1 MARIL
6 LVCMVARDG
15 PAPHT
20 EVGVERRRMRPPG
33 CRRTAGPGGDVGTP
47 SASMSHGRGVLA
59 WRRSRRT
66 GSRGAGWAERGG
78 MATQRDTELTDE
90 QVVQLR
96 DDVAAGRRPRVRVS
110 GPQFP
115 SGTIGTVL
123 AVGDPSADGGDFITV
138 RVKIAGVTDELGF
151 SPRELSMVGRGRAA
165 APAASPS
172 RKRTPS
178 SPRARRSE
186 GSPVAP
192 AAKAS
197 GRSGTSRSGVSAPRR
212 SPSDAAPERGSSGA
226 PVRAKTP
233 AGSPRRPAPIPAVT
247 ITIASAGSS
256 WSVTAHR
263 GARVVV
269 KKTAVSPGA
278 VAALAALLNQPGVE
292 DAVAAVNDTARGE
305 AEARAE
311 KLRAE
316 LAEVEAVL
324 LSHRRP

>member
-1 MARIL
+1 MA
-6 LVCMVARDG
+6 A
-15 PAPHT
+15 
-20 EVGVERRRMRPPG
+20 
-33 CRRTAGPGGDVGTP
+33 
-47 SASMSHGRGVLA
+47 
-59 WRRSRRT
+59 
-66 GSRGAGWAERGG
+66 
-78 MATQRDTELTDE
+78 QRDTELADE

-96 DDVAAGRRPRVRVS
+96 DEVAAGRRPRVRVS

-115 SGTIGTVL
+115 TGTIGTVL
-123 AVGDPSADGGDFITV
+123 AVGDPSTDGGDFITV

-151 SPRELSMVGRGRAA
+151 SPTELSMVGRVRAA
-165 APAASPS
+165 APPAAPAV
-172 RKRTPS
+172 KRTPS
-178 SPRARRSE
+178 SPRTRRTE

-197 GRSGTSRSGVSAPRR
+197 GRLGAGRSGVSASRR
-212 SPSDAAPERGSSGA
+212 SPSDTASERGSSGA
-226 PVRAKTP
+226 PARAKAP
-233 AGSPRRPAPIPAVT
+233 AGSPRRAAPLPAVT
-247 ITIASAGSS
+247 VTIASAGSS

-269 KKTAVSPGA
+269 KKTPVSPGV

-324 LSHRRP
+324 SSHRRP